1 MTSAPARTTSAEV
14 SDAELAKQARSGDR
28 ESLDQLVRRHAADVY
43 KLCHHVAGRDDG
55 RDAAQQALEKIV
67 MRIHQ
72 YDPSKG
78 AFRTW
83 ALTVARNTCRD
94 RLRRRGLER
103 ATFAR
108 DGEERT
114 ATAPGRAPGP
124 VAGRGGRGVGE
135 RSRRPRRRRDPRCA
149 APTRGVEG
157 AGRRGARPGDR
168 RRPGPARRRGTAA
181 RSRRD
186 GERGHRASTDR
197 AVAAKPVDR
206 VWPGP
211 ERHDRTGDRG
221 VCRRAH
227 PDTERRAQGGGARGD
242 LLRRGGR
249 HGASAAW
256 WLGHAGAR
264 VGGAAG
270 DARRPGAGVGARRHA
285 RRGGG
290 AAR

>member
-1 MTSAPARTTSAEV
+1 MGRGQQLRMISGILSLMTSAPARTSSAEV
-14 SDAELAKQARSGDR
+14 SDAELAKKATRGDR
-28 ESLDQLVRRHAADVY
+28 DSLDQLVRRHAADVY

-124 VAGRGGRGVGE
+124 E
-135 RSRRPRRRRDPRCA
+135 RIA
-149 APTRGVEG
+149 I
-157 AGRRGARPGDR
+157 ARLE
-168 RRPGPARRRGTAA
+168 A
-181 RSRRD
+181 
-186 GERGHRASTDR
+186 
-197 AVAAKPVDR
+197 
-206 VWPGP
+206 
-211 ERHDRTGDRG
+211 
-221 VCRRAH
+221 
-227 PDTERRAQGGGARGD
+227 GD
-242 LLRRGGR
+242 LAEALETLPEKMRSAIVLFHVHGESYEEIANTLEVPKGTVMTWLHRGRKKLRTALTEKQG
-249 HGASAAW
+249 
-256 WLGHAGAR
+256 
-264 VGGAAG
+264 
-270 DARRPGAGVGARRHA
+270 
-285 RRGGG
+285 
-290 AAR
+290 